1 MLCTII
7 TLMLLMLFALR
18 ASYVNIICNDWNIK
32 LDIYIEY
39 YVETN
44 DLTKTDVCLE
54 LKRMNDKLLIPL
66 YYWFSLNKWTAKSM
80 VNDSVLFE
88 LVNDHISKINENNK
102 ILYK

>member
-32 LDIYIEY
+32 LDIYLDY
-39 YVETN
+39 YMENN
-44 DLTKTDVCLE
+44 DLTKTEICHEIKYV
-54 LKRMNDKLLIPL
+54 NDKMLIPL
-66 YYWFSLNKWTAKSM
+66 CYWFSLNKWTVKSM
-80 VNDSVLFE
+80 VNDSTLFE
-88 LVNDHISKINENNK
+88 MVNDHIDKINENNK